1 MSFFNRKGEVIVTEM
16 ARILTRIKEAEENNQ
31 KKEEQVK
38 AELAQYEQLKNNE
51 LIDLNKEF
59 QERLTK
65 LMKEKRK
72 NEEEVTED
80 EQHKLE
86 LILEQFRQKVLEI
99 EKTYLEKEEE
109 EIAKKSNATS
119 VILNMYLL
127 RSKLVSY

>member
-1 MSFFNRKGEVIVTEM
+1 MIVTEM

-109 EIAKKSNATS
+109 EIAKKKNLTNE
-119 VILNMYLL
+119 IIERMKQNNGCH
-127 RSKLVSY
+127 

>member
-72 NEEEVTED
+72 NEEKVTED
-80 EQHKLE
+80 AQHKLE

-109 EIAKKSNATS
+109 EIAKKKNLTNE
-119 VILNMYLL
+119 IIERMKQNNGCH
-127 RSKLVSY
+127 

>member
-86 LILEQFRQKVLEI
+86 LILDQFRQKVLEI

-109 EIAKKSNATS
+109 EIVKKKNLTNE
-119 VILNMYLL
+119 IIERMKQKNGCH
-127 RSKLVSY
+127 

>member
-65 LMKEKRK
+65 LMEEKRK

-86 LILEQFRQKVLEI
+86 LILDQFRQKVLEI

-109 EIAKKSNATS
+109 EIAKKKNLTNE
-119 VILNMYLL
+119 IIERMKQKNGCH
-127 RSKLVSY
+127 

>member
-99 EKTYLEKEEE
+99 EKIYLEKEEE
-109 EIAKKSNATS
+109 EIAKKKNLTNE
-119 VILNMYLL
+119 IIERMKQNNGCH
-127 RSKLVSY
+127 

>member
-38 AELAQYEQLKNNE
+38 AELAQYEQLKNNV

-109 EIAKKSNATS
+109 EIAKKKNLTNE
-119 VILNMYLL
+119 IIERMKQNNGCH
-127 RSKLVSY
+127 

>member
-1 MSFFNRKGEVIVTEM
+1 MSFFNRKGEVILTEM

-31 KKEEQVK
+31 QKEEQVK

-109 EIAKKSNATS
+109 EIAKKKNLTNE
-119 VILNMYLL
+119 IIERMKQNNGCH
-127 RSKLVSY
+127 

>member
-72 NEEEVTED
+72 NEAEVTED

-109 EIAKKSNATS
+109 EIAKKKNLTNE
-119 VILNMYLL
+119 IIERMKQNNGCH
-127 RSKLVSY
+127 

>member
-59 QERLTK
+59 QERLIK

-109 EIAKKSNATS
+109 EIAKKKNLTNE
-119 VILNMYLL
+119 IIERMKQNNGCH
-127 RSKLVSY
+127 

>member
-72 NEEEVTED
+72 NEEEITED

-109 EIAKKSNATS
+109 EIAKKKNLTNE
-119 VILNMYLL
+119 IIERMKQNNGCH
-127 RSKLVSY
+127 

>member
-1 MSFFNRKGEVIVTEM
+1 MSFFNRKGEVILTEM

-31 KKEEQVK
+31 KKEEQIK

-109 EIAKKSNATS
+109 EIAKKKNLTNE
-119 VILNMYLL
+119 IIERMKQNNGCH
-127 RSKLVSY
+127 

>member
-99 EKTYLEKEEE
+99 EKTYLEKEED
-109 EIAKKSNATS
+109 EIAKKKNLTNE
-119 VILNMYLL
+119 IIERMKQNNGCH
-127 RSKLVSY
+127 

>member
-86 LILEQFRQKVLEI
+86 LSLEQFRQKVLEI

-109 EIAKKSNATS
+109 EIAKKKNLTNE
-119 VILNMYLL
+119 IIERMKQKNGCH
-127 RSKLVSY
+127 

>member
-1 MSFFNRKGEVIVTEM
+1 MSFFNRKGEVILTEM

-86 LILEQFRQKVLEI
+86 LMLEQFRQKVLEI

-109 EIAKKSNATS
+109 EIAKKKNLTNE
-119 VILNMYLL
+119 IIERMKQNNGCH
-127 RSKLVSY
+127 

>member
-109 EIAKKSNATS
+109 KIAKKKNLTNE
-119 VILNMYLL
+119 IIERMKQNNGCH
-127 RSKLVSY
+127 

>member
-99 EKTYLEKEEE
+99 EKTYLEKDEE
-109 EIAKKSNATS
+109 EIAKKKNLTNE
-119 VILNMYLL
+119 IIERMKQKNGCH
-127 RSKLVSY
+127 

>member
-80 EQHKLE
+80 EQRKLE

-109 EIAKKSNATS
+109 EIAKKKNLTNE
-119 VILNMYLL
+119 IIERMKQKNGCH
-127 RSKLVSY
+127 

>member
-109 EIAKKSNATS
+109 EIAKKKNLTYE
-119 VILNMYLL
+119 IIERMKQKNGCH
-127 RSKLVSY
+127 

>member
-72 NEEEVTED
+72 NEEEVTEY

-109 EIAKKSNATS
+109 EIAKKKNLTNE
-119 VILNMYLL
+119 IIERMKQNNGCH
-127 RSKLVSY
+127 

>member
-86 LILEQFRQKVLEI
+86 LILEQFRQKALEI

-109 EIAKKSNATS
+109 EIAKKKNLTNE
-119 VILNMYLL
+119 IIERMKQNNGCH
-127 RSKLVSY
+127 

>member
-51 LIDLNKEF
+51 LIYLNKEF

-109 EIAKKSNATS
+109 EIAKKKNLTNE
-119 VILNMYLL
+119 IIERMKQNNGCH
-127 RSKLVSY
+127 

>member
-1 MSFFNRKGEVIVTEM
+1 MSFFNRKGEVILTEM

-72 NEEEVTED
+72 NEEEVTVD

-109 EIAKKSNATS
+109 EIAKKKNLTNE
-119 VILNMYLL
+119 IIERMKQNNGCH
-127 RSKLVSY
+127 

>member
-65 LMKEKRK
+65 LMKEKRN

-109 EIAKKSNATS
+109 EIAKKKNLTNE
-119 VILNMYLL
+119 IIERMKQNNGCH
-127 RSKLVSY
+127 

>member
-38 AELAQYEQLKNNE
+38 AKLAQYEQLKNNE

-72 NEEEVTED
+72 NEEKVTED

-109 EIAKKSNATS
+109 EIAKKKNLTNE
-119 VILNMYLL
+119 IIERMKQNNGCH
-127 RSKLVSY
+127 

>member
-31 KKEEQVK
+31 KKEEKVK

-109 EIAKKSNATS
+109 IAKKKNLTNE
-119 VILNMYLL
+119 IIERMKQNNGCH
-127 RSKLVSY
+127 

>member
-16 ARILTRIKEAEENNQ
+16 ARVLTRIKEAEENNQ

-109 EIAKKSNATS
+109 EIAKKKNLTNE
-119 VILNMYLL
+119 IIERMKQNNGCH
-127 RSKLVSY
+127 

>member
-86 LILEQFRQKVLEI
+86 LILDQFRQKVLEI

-109 EIAKKSNATS
+109 EIAKKKNLTNE
-119 VILNMYLL
+119 IIERMKQNNGCH
-127 RSKLVSY
+127 

>member
-1 MSFFNRKGEVIVTEM
+1 VSFFNRKGEVIVTEM

-86 LILEQFRQKVLEI
+86 LILDQFRQKVLEI

-109 EIAKKSNATS
+109 EIAKKKNLTNE
-119 VILNMYLL
+119 IIERMKQKNGCH
-127 RSKLVSY
+127 

>member
-1 MSFFNRKGEVIVTEM
+1 VSFFNRKGEVIVTEM

-72 NEEEVTED
+72 NEEKVTED

-109 EIAKKSNATS
+109 EIAKKKNLTNE
-119 VILNMYLL
+119 IIERMKQNNGCH
-127 RSKLVSY
+127 

>member
-1 MSFFNRKGEVIVTEM
+1 MTEM

-72 NEEEVTED
+72 NEEKVTED

-109 EIAKKSNATS
+109 EIAKKKNLTNE
-119 VILNMYLL
+119 IIERMKQNNGCH
-127 RSKLVSY
+127 

>member
-51 LIDLNKEF
+51 LIDWNKEF

-109 EIAKKSNATS
+109 EIAKKKNLTNE
-119 VILNMYLL
+119 IIERMKQNNGCH
-127 RSKLVSY
+127 

>member
-72 NEEEVTED
+72 NEEEVTEG

-109 EIAKKSNATS
+109 EIAKKKNLTNE
-119 VILNMYLL
+119 IIERMKQNNGCH
-127 RSKLVSY
+127 

>member
-109 EIAKKSNATS
+109 EIAKIKNLTNE
-119 VILNMYLL
+119 IIERMKQKNGCH
-127 RSKLVSY
+127 

>member
-109 EIAKKSNATS
+109 IAKKKNLTNE
-119 VILNMYLL
+119 IIERMKQNNGCH
-127 RSKLVSY
+127 

>member
-80 EQHKLE
+80 E
-86 LILEQFRQKVLEI
+86 
-99 EKTYLEKEEE
+99 E
-109 EIAKKSNATS
+109 EIAKKKNLTNE
-119 VILNMYLL
+119 IIERMKQNNGCH
-127 RSKLVSY
+127 

>member
-86 LILEQFRQKVLEI
+86 LILDQFRQKVLEI

-109 EIAKKSNATS
+109 EIAKKKNLTNE
-119 VILNMYLL
+119 IIERMKQKNGCH
-127 RSKLVSY
+127 